1 MLALRGTL
9 RIGSG
14 VAVLAV
20 APLLALG
27 CAGRAELIRGDLT
40 AKDLDGLVDSDPAQ
54 RLLVDLLASRSHEPR
69 REAQALRL
77 LPADV
82 VPEPGPNASTDVP
95 RPPDQARLRELS
107 REISVDFAA
116 LAFARAIGADA
127 MSRAVQMSFDRFV
140 DDGAARS
147 EAILRLPGAFPYT
160 VLFAPSWLYQSHPET
175 GADFAYQRRLLD
187 RLGIAHRL
195 IATGESASIE
205 DNAAAIAAALRAAR
219 PEDGGLI
226 LVSASKSGAEAAL
239 ALSRLL
245 APEETARVVAW
256 VNIVGALRGTP
267 LADSALRPPISWL
280 VRCVFWLNG
289 WDWAGLTSMATGPSR
304 DRLDGARLPESI
316 AVVNVVA
323 VPVSG
328 SVGATVWWG
337 YRVLRSHGP
346 NDGVVLLADTVWP
359 GGANVVAIGPDHL
372 FAPREDDAQSLALL
386 RAVDV
391 AAQLHGVT
399 QRAAVAI
406 GSGRTGE
413 ELDPNDYDVGIR
425 SGRRRSG
432 PPWRRSAV
440 GCTPFRDIACPAP
453 RP

>member
-1 MLALRGTL
+1 
-9 RIGSG
+9 
-14 VAVLAV
+14 
-20 APLLALG
+20 
-27 CAGRAELIRGDLT
+27 
-40 AKDLDGLVDSDPAQ
+40 
-54 RLLVDLLASRSHEPR
+54 
-69 REAQALRL
+69 
-77 LPADV
+77 
-82 VPEPGPNASTDVP
+82 
-95 RPPDQARLRELS
+95 
-107 REISVDFAA
+107 
-116 LAFARAIGADA
+116 
-127 MSRAVQMSFDRFV
+127 
-140 DDGAARS
+140 
-147 EAILRLPGAFPYT
+147 
-160 VLFAPSWLYQSHPET
+160 
-175 GADFAYQRRLLD
+175 
-187 RLGIAHRL
+187 
-195 IATGESASIE
+195 
-205 DNAAAIAAALRAAR
+205 
-219 PEDGGLI
+219 
-226 LVSASKSGAEAAL
+226 
-239 ALSRLL
+239 
-245 APEETARVVAW
+245 
-256 VNIVGALRGTP
+256 VGALRGTP

-413 ELDPNDYDVGIR
+413 ELDSNDYDVGIR

-440 GCTPFRDIACPAP
+440 GCTPFRDTACPAP